1 MSVLVLEGLS
11 CDDLYDTGSFNDK
24 QDPAIRL
31 IYNKEIFMTERSKD
45 TGKSGKLFTICYKFI
60 VSYSLNYS
68 YIFIFYYNRH
78 V

>member
-1 MSVLVLEGLS
+1 MSVLVVEGLS

-45 TGKSGKLFTICYKFI
+45 TGKSGKLSPI
-60 VSYSLNYS
+60 YS
-68 YIFIFYYNRH
+68 
-78 V
+78 